1 MPSPE
6 IVDGMRQPRAVRL
19 EDIRKSTEAAFA
31 SPSPAALAPEGV
43 TVYVSN
49 SRSYLVE
56 VVNVPS
62 YVHEGRRYP
71 AKRIAAQFENGVYR
85 NNAKDPATRKLID
98 EALQGNK
105 YFGRF
110 GDSSAHFWLASDQQ
124 ARVESARVKS
134 ALDTLKSLPKEVV
147 AQYVADLAQ
156 GTAED
161 HEVPPA
167 PGAQPAA
174 AKPTSVRP
182 IATPAQ

>member
-6 IVDGMRQPRAVRL
+6 IVEGMRQPRAVRL
-19 EDIRKSTEAAFA
+19 EDIRKSTDAAFA
-31 SPSPAALAPEGV
+31 PVQAAHAPEGV

-56 VVNVPS
+56 VQNVPS

-71 AKRIAAQFENGVYR
+71 AKRIAAQFENGIYR
-85 NNAKDPATRKLID
+85 NDSKDPKVRALID
-98 EALQGNK
+98 DALQSNK

-110 GDSSAHFWLASDQQ
+110 GDGAAHFWLASDQKQ
-124 ARVESARVKS
+124 VVESARVKS
-134 ALDTLKSLPKEVV
+134 ALETLKSLPKDVV
-147 AQYVADLAQ
+147 TQYVAELAQ

-161 HEVPPA
+161 HVFTPA
-167 PGAQPAA
+167 PSAQPSG
-174 AKPTSVRP
+174 KPAGVRP